1 MAKDYAERAKWCL
14 KEAELALIGNNS
26 AICVRRSQE
35 ALELA
40 AKSVLRYLAV
50 EYPSEHDV
58 SDALMEVEKKL
69 PPYLVSEL
77 QSITKALAELAR
89 VRGPAF
95 YGYEREGIPASR
107 AFSKEYAKSTFEEV
121 KRLVGLC
128 LSLLGEA

>member
-14 KEAELALIGNNS
+14 KEAESALLGDNP

-50 EYPSEHDV
+50 EYPREHDV
-58 SDALMEVEKKL
+58 SDALKEVEKKL
-69 PPYLVSEL
+69 PPYLASEL
-77 QSITKALAELAR
+77 QDMTYTLAELAR
-89 VRGPAF
+89 LRGPAF

-107 AFSKEYAKSTFEEV
+107 AFGKEYAKSTFKKV
-121 KRLVGLC
+121 KHLMKLC
-128 LSLLGEA
+128 LVF